1 MRKELLLS
9 LFIDKKTEALN
20 HPEVTQL
27 IGGGG
32 RTRTQVRV
40 SSKYLLLLK
49 NSSVGHKHVVETQGT
64 RSPVDTQST
73 RSI

>member
-32 RTRTQVRV
+32 RTRTQAVWLQ
-40 SSKYLLLLK
+40 SP
-49 NSSVGHKHVVETQGT
+49 HVEPPSTQQ
-64 RSPVDTQST
+64 PMAMPQ
-73 RSI
+73 